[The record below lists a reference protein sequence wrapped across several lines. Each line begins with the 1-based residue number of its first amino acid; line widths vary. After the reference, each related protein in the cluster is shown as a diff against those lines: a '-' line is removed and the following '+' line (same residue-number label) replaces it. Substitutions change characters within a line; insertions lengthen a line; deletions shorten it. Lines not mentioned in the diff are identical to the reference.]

1 MWLKKNSKVLVPGK
15 LKSDGLTRLV
25 LLHPVTAASMVASLR
40 DQIWQFPTCHL
51 VPTTTAEPRNLSDGE
66 EAVLSPGEHDA
77 CIADLDRAVVPS
89 WDIQDKA
96 DLA

>member
-1 MWLKKNSKVLVPGK
+1 
-15 LKSDGLTRLV
+15 
-25 LLHPVTAASMVASLR
+25 MVASLR
-40 DQIWQFPTCHL
+40 DQIWQFLTRHL
-51 VPTTTAEPRNLSDGE
+51 VPTTAEPRNLSDGE